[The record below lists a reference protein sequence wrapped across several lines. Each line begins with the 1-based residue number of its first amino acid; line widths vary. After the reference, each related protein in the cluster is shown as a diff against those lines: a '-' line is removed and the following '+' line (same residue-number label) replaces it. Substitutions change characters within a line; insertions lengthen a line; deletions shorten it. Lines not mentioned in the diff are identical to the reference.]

1 MKQDPTAGKNAIDL
15 DSLLTIDVGS
25 ELRKLS
31 SAQLQGPWQI
41 PAEIARRG
49 LRSGATSVE
58 IRTRRGSIDV
68 TDDGAPISTTVLQA
82 TASLLQSRASNEARH
97 AALTAL
103 EHAGGLALLAVCG
116 LPKKTLRVEVETP
129 DAHFVLRADD
139 RRSSLERKPPTG
151 RCRNTV
157 RVDSPGLD
165 RRQVRTWLRSVAR
178 FDGGRIR
185 LDGEAIPSSWAE
197 TLAHGPLSSPT
208 PGRVGLPYEGETA
221 HVWILEHG
229 IITGHLTVPDS
240 PVFEAAVEMG
250 SEATDL
256 SAARVREAT
265 MPHIAHIVA
274 GAVRLACAF
283 GPRATSL
290 DANQRARFA
299 RLLLSAARRRI
310 ELEKVVQVPVF
321 RVIDRGEHRLASLLD
336 LRRATSDASE
346 GHTLPALYPT
356 QDPAGFALGERL
368 TLIAD
373 ATERSGLTE
382 VLNSRFR
389 PPNPRERG
397 RSARGTAKQWSESV
411 ARMAARV
418 RHPFGARAV
427 PDAALSADEH
437 RLVQAL
443 RAQLNEGRGAPS
455 QVTLCEGSG
464 PVRTGGTEHNTLLL
478 PRRNEAVRAAM
489 AAVASDPSWAY
500 PAALALLQ
508 GEGLPALR
516 GRNAWR
522 DAWR

>member
-1 MKQDPTAGKNAIDL
+1 MTQDPSRNDAIDL
-15 DSLLTIDVGS
+15 DALLTIDVGS

-49 LRSGATSVE
+49 LRGGATTVE
-58 IRTRRGSIDV
+58 IRTRRGSVDV
-68 TDDGAPISTTVLQA
+68 TDNGAPISATVLQA
-82 TASLLQSRASNEARH
+82 TASLLQSRASNESRH
-97 AALTAL
+97 AALTTL

-116 LPKKTLRVEVETP
+116 LAKKTLLVEVETAQ
-129 DAHFVLRADD
+129 AHFVLRADD
-139 RRSSLERKPPTG
+139 RRSSLERKAPTG
-151 RCRNTV
+151 RIRNTV
-157 RVDSPGLD
+157 RVDSPALD
-165 RRQVRTWLRSVAR
+165 RRQVRAWLQSVAR
-178 FDGGRIR
+178 YDGGRIR
-185 LDGEAIPSSWAE
+185 LDGNPIPSAWAE
-197 TLAHGPLSSPT
+197 TLAHGPLSTPT

-265 MPHIAHIVA
+265 MPHIAHIVG

-283 GPRATSL
+283 GSHAPTL
-290 DANQRARFA
+290 DPTQRARFA

-310 ELEKVVQVPVF
+310 ELEKIVQVPVF
-321 RVIDRGEHRLASLLD
+321 RVIDRGEHRLASLLE
-336 LRRATSDASE
+336 LRRATADASE

-368 TLIAD
+368 TLVAD
-373 ATERSGLTE
+373 ATERSGLAE

-397 RSARGTAKQWSESV
+397 RSAVATAKQWGEAAV
-411 ARMAARV
+411 RMAARV

-427 PDAALSADEH
+427 AEAALSADEH
-437 RLVQAL
+437 RLVEAL
-443 RAQLNEGRGAPS
+443 RAQLNGGRGTPTE
-455 QVTLCEGSG
+455 VTLCEGSG
-464 PVRTGGTEHNTLLL
+464 PVRTTGTESSTLLL
-478 PRRNEAVRAAM
+478 PRRNEVVRAAM

-522 DAWR
+522 DAWQ

>member
-1 MKQDPTAGKNAIDL
+1 MTEDPSARKNAIDL
-15 DSLLTIDVGS
+15 GALLTIDVGS

-49 LRSGATSVE
+49 LRGGATSVE
-58 IRTRRGSIDV
+58 IRTRRGSIEV

-82 TASLLQSRASNEARH
+82 TASLLQSEASNETRH

-116 LPKKTLRVEVETP
+116 LARKTLRVEVETP
-129 DAHFVLRADD
+129 DAHFILRADD

-151 RCRNTV
+151 RRRNTV
-157 RVDSPGLD
+157 RVDSPALD

-178 FDGGRIR
+178 FDGGRIQ
-185 LDGEAIPSSWAE
+185 LDGEPVPSSWSE
-197 TLAHGPLSSPT
+197 TLAHGPLGAPT
-208 PGRVGLPYEGETA
+208 PGRIGLPYEGETA

-229 IITGHLTVPDS
+229 IITGHVSVPDA
-240 PVFEAAVEMG
+240 PVFEAAIEMG

-265 MPHIAHIVA
+265 MPYIAHIVA

-283 GPRATSL
+283 GPRAPTL
-290 DANQRARFA
+290 DAKQRTRFA

-310 ELEKVVQVPVF
+310 ELEKVVQVRVF
-321 RVIDRGEHRLASLLD
+321 RVIDRGEPRLASLLD

-346 GHTLPALYPT
+346 GQSLPALYPT
-356 QDPAGFALGERL
+356 QDPADFALGERL

-397 RSARGTAKQWSESV
+397 RSARGTANHWGESV

-427 PDAALSADEH
+427 PDDALSSDED

-455 QVTLCEGSG
+455 QITLCEGSG
-464 PVRTGGTEHNTLLL
+464 PVRTGGADDDTLLL
-478 PRRNEAVRAAM
+478 PRKNEAVRAAM
-489 AAVASDPSWAY
+489 AAIASDPSWAY
-500 PAALALLQ
+500 PAALALLD

-522 DAWR
+522 DAWG